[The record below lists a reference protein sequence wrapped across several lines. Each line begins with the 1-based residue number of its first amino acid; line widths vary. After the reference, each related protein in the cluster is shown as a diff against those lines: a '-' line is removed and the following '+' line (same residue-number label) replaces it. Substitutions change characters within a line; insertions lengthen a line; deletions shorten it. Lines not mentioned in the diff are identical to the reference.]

1 MASAPPG
8 YQSHFA
14 RMSHVLELRRAGK
27 NYQQIADICG
37 FSKPEKAQAYISKAI
52 KRVLRETAE
61 EIRSVELS
69 RLELLIKTIWDQAII
84 DAEQKDPDFRR
95 FDRLKGL
102 IEAKL
107 KWCGAQPITDED
119 PLKGRISITINKF
132 TNGTPV
138 NLPPA
143 IISLPA
149 PDDKQ
154 REMEEE
160 LAMLVPGDD
169 KPEPFR

>member
-1 MASAPPG
+1 MASSPPG

-37 FSKPEKAQAYISKAI
+37 FSKPERAQAYISKAI

-69 RLELLIKTIWDQAII
+69 RLELLIKTIWNKAIEE
-84 DAEQKDPDFRR
+84 AEMPDPDFRR

-132 TNGTPV
+132 TNGT
-138 NLPPA
+138 LPPA

-160 LAMLVPGDD
+160 LAMLVPDND